1 MGRRGMRMINRVA
14 FEVSMI
20 AIVAALTYNIAAPLC
35 AWIAGT

>member
-1 MGRRGMRMINRVA
+1 MSMINRVA

>member
-1 MGRRGMRMINRVA
+1 MRMINRVA
-14 FEVSMI
+14 FELSMI

>member
-1 MGRRGMRMINRVA
+1 MGRRGMRMINRFA

-35 AWIAGT
+35 AWLAGT